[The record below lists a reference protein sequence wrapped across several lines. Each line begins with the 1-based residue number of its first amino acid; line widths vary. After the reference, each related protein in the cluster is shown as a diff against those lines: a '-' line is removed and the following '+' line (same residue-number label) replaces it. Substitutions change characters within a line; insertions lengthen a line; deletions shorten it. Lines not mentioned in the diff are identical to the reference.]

1 MVDTNIHH
9 QCRTYSNMPVLQP
22 HTSTWINLLGSL
34 DQKSFS
40 NRDTSLIFWQR
51 AAPVCG
57 NNPIIISWGEG
68 RWTSRLAVRWLIVK
82 PLLVSCSVLQS
93 HKQKSCIVTVSG
105 PWHII
110 LANIG
115 IIQTSQPLF
124 FWFKNIQGSSNTIA
138 HSPYSAL
145 LHLCHPNILLVYLG
159 SQSAER

>member
-124 FWFKNIQGSSNTIA
+124 SGSRISRAPQIRLLIALAVLFYTCVTQISCWFI
-138 HSPYSAL
+138 
-145 LHLCHPNILLVYLG
+145 
-159 SQSAER
+159 